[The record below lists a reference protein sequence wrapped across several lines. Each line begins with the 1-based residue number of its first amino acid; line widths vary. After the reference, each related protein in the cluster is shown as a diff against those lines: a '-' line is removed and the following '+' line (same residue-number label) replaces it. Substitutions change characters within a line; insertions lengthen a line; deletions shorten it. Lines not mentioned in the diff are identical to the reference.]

1 LRENQSL
8 RLVGGRLRTPDCN
21 AGSPLRRFC
30 VATGFYRTC
39 VLDGIIEHSPA

>member
-1 LRENQSL
+1 M
-8 RLVGGRLRTPDCN
+8 PDCN
-21 AGSPLRRFC
+21 ADRPLRRFS